1 MKEKMMDTN
10 YAFKNSENVFVPK
23 QYTEEKK
30 RTTLLLCIFGGWLG
44 IHRFYAG
51 HYKMGVLYFLTAGV
65 FFVGWIRAIVGGTVA
80 GKEGAVLGGLTGGK
94 GYAVCLNCG
103 KRWKI

>member
-30 RTTLLLCIFGGWLG
+30 RTTLLLCIFGGWIRDIVCLMNG
-44 IHRFYAG
+44 S
-51 HYKMGVLYFLTAGV
+51 GVL
-65 FFVGWIRAIVGGTVA
+65 
-80 GKEGAVLGGLTGGK
+80 
-94 GYAVCLNCG
+94 
-103 KRWKI
+103 

>member
-30 RTTLLLCIFGGWLG
+30 EQLYYCVYLEDGLASIDFTLG
-44 IHRFYAG
+44 IIRWEFYI
-51 HYKMGVLYFLTAGV
+51 F
-65 FFVGWIRAIVGGTVA
+65 
-80 GKEGAVLGGLTGGK
+80 
-94 GYAVCLNCG
+94 
-103 KRWKI
+103 